1 MCSLAGD
8 LRVPQ
13 IVDGNKD
20 CHDAGQDPY
29 LIACR
34 RR

>member
-13 IVDGNKD
+13 IIDANKG
-20 CHDAGQDPY
+20 CHMMRAKTH
-29 LIACR
+29 I
-34 RR
+34 